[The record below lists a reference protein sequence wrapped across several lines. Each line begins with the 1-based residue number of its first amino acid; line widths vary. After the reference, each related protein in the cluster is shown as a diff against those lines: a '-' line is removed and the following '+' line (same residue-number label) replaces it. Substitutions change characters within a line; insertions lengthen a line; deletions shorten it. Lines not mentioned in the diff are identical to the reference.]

1 MEGRFGRQ
9 MRKKRQKALFSEFC
23 NLEGGPCWIDSVSPR
38 PAGNACAL
46 SSRFARLEPVVLILH
61 CFTTVSTVKVVG
73 RAGFEPATN

>member
-1 MEGRFGRQ
+1 

-23 NLEGGPCWIDSVSPR
+23 NVDDFTKSGGPCWIDPVSPR
-38 PAGNACAL
+38 PAGNAYAL

-61 CFTTVSTVKVVG
+61 CFIAFFTLTVVG